1 MKKNWRLCLT
11 GALCLIIAHVVH
23 AKEYNIL
30 EFGAKSDT
38 TIVCTKAIQQAI
50 DACNADG
57 GGRVIIPTGNFVTGT
72 IFMKSFVEIY
82 LENGA
87 TLFGSKNILDYPDIK
102 PDYISLRTQGT
113 TRQLIY
119 AENVGHIAISGFGE
133 IDGQGKYFKI
143 MQPNAEGVLRPH
155 LIRFISCH
163 NIVVQDVSL
172 RNSGAWMEHY
182 LACEWLQ
189 IRGIKIY
196 NHCKINHHNND
207 GIDLDGCKNV
217 TVSDVICDSDD
228 DGITLKSTSQK
239 ACKNITIT
247 NCVVSSHS
255 NAIKMGTETTGGF
268 KNITISNCIIKPS
281 EYNDGDISGVKTGI
295 TGISLEIVDGGTMD
309 GICIS
314 NVRIEG
320 THSPLFIRLA
330 NRARPYKE
338 GLEVIQVGT
347 IKNVS
352 INNVFITSEEKMG
365 CSITGIPGH
374 PVENIHLS
382 NIYFQS
388 EGGGLKEDVYWEVPE
403 KEKDYPE
410 GTMFGVLPAYGF
422 YIRHAQ
428 NISVDG
434 GELSPKNPD
443 LRPALYFDDVIDGKI
458 ANLTLSG
465 DESSE
470 AAVCLNQSKNIVIQ
484 GCTLR
489 GTLPCF
495 VRVNGAES
503 RSVSLSGNILM
514 GAKEVVMTNKVLKK
528 TVWTSGNIH

>member
-1 MKKNWRLCLT
+1 MRKFWKSCLCI
-11 GALCLIIAHVVH
+11 ALSLIISHVVQ

-30 EFGAKSDT
+30 DFGAKSDT
-38 TIVCTKAIQQAI
+38 TVVCTKAIQEAI
-50 DACNADG
+50 DACNANG
-57 GGRVIIPTGNFVTGT
+57 GGRVIIPAGNFVTGT
-72 IFMKSFVEIY
+72 IILKSFVELY

-87 TLFGSKNILDYPDIK
+87 TLLGSKNILDYPDIK

-119 AENVGHIAISGFGE
+119 AENASHIAISGLGE

-155 LIRFISCH
+155 LIRFISCQD
-163 NIVVQDVSL
+163 IVVQNVSL

-182 LACEWLQ
+182 LACERLQ
-189 IRGIKIY
+189 IKGVKIY

-228 DGITLKSTSQK
+228 DAITLKSTSPK
-239 ACKNITIT
+239 ACENITIT
-247 NCVVSSHS
+247 NCVVSSHC

-338 GLEVIQVGT
+338 GLEVTQVGI

-352 INNVFITSEEKMG
+352 INNVFITSDEKIG

-388 EGGGLKEDVYWEVPE
+388 EGGGLKEDVYREVPE

-428 NISVDG
+428 NISVTG
-434 GELSPKNPD
+434 GETNTANPD
-443 LRPALYFDDVIDGKI
+443 SRPAFYLDDVVNGKL
-458 ANLTLSG
+458 ANLTLCG
-465 DESSE
+465 NESSE
-470 AAVCLNQSKNIVIQ
+470 ASVWLNQSEKITIQ
-484 GCTLR
+484 ECTLQ

-495 VRVNGAES
+495 VRVDGAET
-503 RSVSLSGNILM
+503 RSVSVNGNILM
-514 GAKEVVMTNKVLKK
+514 GTKKLIYTNKVLNKLIREC
-528 TVWTSGNIH
+528 GNIY